1 MQMML
6 LGILAGLASA
16 ILQSCSYVASA
27 LFLKRHGNP
36 REMLFYSQGVQA
48 LFALP
53 LFFLLVPA
61 GALSDSGIWLANL
74 YWLAIFSVTQLSMF
88 QAQEHVEPSKIA
100 TWLGLKI
107 VVLALMTLAWPQ
119 GTETVGGW
127 QWFAIALMLTAVT
140 ALNFSGGM
148 NPGWKGGAWLAT
160 FVVIASLCDRQQVVI
175 INLFRSHGASL
186 FQSALLTLA
195 LGYWTFGLVAAGF
208 VGGRLFRGETLAL
221 AARKARDSAP
231 FAVFWFTAMMAI
243 YFCYGQLGAVF
254 GNVVQSTRALIAVV
268 IAFLACRIL
277 KDGVEQ
283 PVSRAMW
290 FRRAG
295 AAFLMTAGI
304 ILYSLAGRS
313 A

>member
-1 MQMML
+1 MML

-27 LFLKRHGNP
+27 LFLQRHGNP

-53 LFFLLVPA
+53 LYLLLVPS
-61 GALSDSGIWLANL
+61 GALADPGIWLANL

-107 VVLALMTLAWPQ
+107 VVLALLTLAWPQ

-127 QWFAIALMLTAVT
+127 QWFAISLMLTAVT
-140 ALNFSGGM
+140 VLNFSGGM
-148 NPGWKGGAWLAT
+148 NPGWRGGAWLAT
-160 FVVIASLCDRQQVVI
+160 FVVVASLCDRQQVAI
-175 INLFRSHGASL
+175 INLFRAHGASL
-186 FQSALLTLA
+186 FESALLTLA
-195 LGYWTFGLVAAGF
+195 LGYWTFGVAAAGF
-208 VGGRLFRGETLAL
+208 VGWRLVRGETAALAL
-221 AARKARDSAP
+221 RKTRDSAP
-231 FAVFWFTAMMAI
+231 FAVFWFSAMMAI

-268 IAFLACRIL
+268 VAFIACRFL
-277 KDGVEQ
+277 KSGVEQ
-283 PVSRAMW
+283 AVSRAMW
-290 FRRAG
+290 LRRAG

-304 ILYSLAGRS
+304 VLYSLMK
-313 A
+313 

>member
-1 MQMML
+1 MVL
-6 LGILAGLASA
+6 PGILAGLASA

-48 LFALP
+48 LFAFP
-53 LFFLLVPA
+53 LFILLVPP
-61 GALSDSGIWLANL
+61 GALSDPDVWLANL
-74 YWLAIFSVTQLSMF
+74 HWLVIFTVTQLSMF

-107 VVLALMTLAWPQ
+107 VVLALMTVVWPQ

-148 NPGWKGGAWLAT
+148 NPGWRGGAWLAT
-160 FVVIASLCDRQQVVI
+160 FVVIASFCDRQQVAI
-175 INLFRSHGASL
+175 IRLFQAHGASL

-195 LGYWTFGLVAAGF
+195 LGYWTFGVLAVGF
-208 VGGRLFRGETLAL
+208 VGIRLARGETASLAL
-221 AARKARDSAP
+221 RKCRDSAP

-268 IAFLACRIL
+268 VAFLACRLL

-290 FRRAG
+290 IRRAG
-295 AAFLMTAGI
+295 AALLMTAGI
-304 ILYSLAGRS
+304 VLYSLGGNR
-313 A
+313 

>member
-1 MQMML
+1 MLL

-27 LFLKRHGNP
+27 LFLKRHANP

-53 LFFLLVPA
+53 IFLLLVPA
-61 GALSDSGIWLANL
+61 SALSDPGIWLANL
-74 YWLAIFSVTQLSMF
+74 YWLAIFTVTQLSMF

-107 VVLALMTLAWPQ
+107 VVLALMTLVWPQ

-127 QWFAIALMLTAVT
+127 QWFAIALMLSAVT

-148 NPGWKGGAWLAT
+148 NPGWRGGAWLAT
-160 FVVIASLCDRQQVVI
+160 FVVVASLCDREQVAI
-175 INLFRSHGASL
+175 IGLFRAHGASL
-186 FQSALLTLA
+186 FRSSLLTLA
-195 LGYWTFGLVAAGF
+195 LGYWTFGVLAAGF
-208 VGGRLFRGETLAL
+208 VAGRIFRGETCAL
-221 AARKARDSAP
+221 AWRKTRDSAP

-268 IAFLACRIL
+268 VAFIACRIL
-277 KDGVEQ
+277 KDSVEQ

-290 FRRAG
+290 LRRAG
-295 AAFLMTAGI
+295 AAFLMTSGI
-304 ILYSLAGRS
+304 VLYSLAK
-313 A
+313 